1 MSSQGL
7 SASHSPLATAHQ
19 AEVERTAL
27 GLLQRPDIKL
37 AHLQA
42 KALFL
47 ADPVAM
53 TPAGSRTL
61 DQAVD
66 ECVLTAI
73 YDTILSDVI
82 SCRPISPR
90 SRPIG

>member
-53 TPAGSRTL
+53 TPAGSRCV
-61 DQAVD
+61 AVGSAPGR
-66 ECVLTAI
+66 LAMAA
-73 YDTILSDVI
+73 
-82 SCRPISPR
+82 R
-90 SRPIG
+90 SSAAPT